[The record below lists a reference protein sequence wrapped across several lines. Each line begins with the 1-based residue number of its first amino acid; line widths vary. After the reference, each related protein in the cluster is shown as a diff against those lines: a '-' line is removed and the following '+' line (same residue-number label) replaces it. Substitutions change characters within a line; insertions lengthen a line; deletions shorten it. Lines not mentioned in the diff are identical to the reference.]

1 MFKYQTYF
9 EKLKYPCP
17 PQNYIPQNRIAYRW
31 VFEDVNH
38 EENFKPVYFK
48 TPKRFI
54 EKSDEER
61 CLAMGLS
68 FFDNLEKA
76 EHRFLQLKK
85 RLGQEVYKILGTQIA
100 QGQIVEEDGVNS
112 AIDTNGHFTHHP
124 STVFKYSKEIT
135 IVKYLK

>member
-1 MFKYQTYF
+1 MYKYQNYF
-9 EKLKYPCP
+9 EKLWFPCP

-31 VFEDVNH
+31 IFEDINH
-38 EENFKPVYFK
+38 EDNFKPVFFK

-68 FFDNLEKA
+68 FFHNSEKA

-85 RLGQEVYKILGTQIA
+85 RLGQDAYKILGTKIA
-100 QGQIVEEDGVNS
+100 EGQIVETDGVCS
-112 AIDTNGHFTHHP
+112 AIDEKGHFTLHL
-124 STVFKYSKEIT
+124 SIDF
-135 IVKYLK
+135 